1 MNIPSI
7 FKNMTNRIMQ
17 QDSTDINVQQQ
28 TMMPTIVDEK
38 EPQYLPVKEIGDKL
52 KSDSNLRNIALT
64 GPYGSGKSSVLF
76 TLQKHYPNHHYL
88 QISLATLESYDIPD
102 GDKKQKEEVE
112 KLNRLIE
119 YSILQQLIYREKY
132 ENLPNSR
139 FRRIFHFEKGK
150 LCKWTLGIVGFF
162 IAYLIAFEPMWLRVD
177 AMYKVFDWGV
187 TTNTIFDIISVL
199 YMLACLFICVRKALL
214 TYCGYKLSKLNLKD
228 GEVELQKETSIF
240 NKHLDEII
248 YFFQVTNYDV
258 LIIEDLDRFNTSD
271 IYLKLRELNQLI
283 NDSKEI
289 GRHITF
295 IYAVKDDVFKDSQ
308 RAKFFDYISTVIPV
322 INPSNSKDKLKEE
335 LRIRGYEDI
344 PDDDLEEIA
353 FFINDMRLLRNIAN
367 EYQQYRK
374 RLCVAGKISL
384 NPTKL
389 LAMIVYKNY
398 FPRDFALLHNKR

>member
-1 MNIPSI
+1 MRISI
-7 FKNMTNRIMQ
+7 VLIR
-17 QDSTDINVQQQ
+17 Q
-28 TMMPTIVDEK
+28 TYI
-38 EPQYLPVKEIGDKL
+38 
-52 KSDSNLRNIALT
+52 
-64 GPYGSGKSSVLF
+64 
-76 TLQKHYPNHHYL
+76 
-88 QISLATLESYDIPD
+88 
-102 GDKKQKEEVE
+102 
-112 KLNRLIE
+112 
-119 YSILQQLIYREKY
+119 
-132 ENLPNSR
+132 
-139 FRRIFHFEKGK
+139 
-150 LCKWTLGIVGFF
+150 
-162 IAYLIAFEPMWLRVD
+162 
-177 AMYKVFDWGV
+177 
-187 TTNTIFDIISVL
+187 
-199 YMLACLFICVRKALL
+199 
-214 TYCGYKLSKLNLKD
+214 LNL
-228 GEVELQKETSIF
+228 E
-240 NKHLDEII
+240 
-248 YFFQVTNYDV
+248 
-258 LIIEDLDRFNTSD
+258 
-271 IYLKLRELNQLI
+271 I

-398 FPRDFALLHNKR
+398 FPRDFALLHNREEKVYQCISSKSKFVAYAQRTLDNQKKALEEKIKLHTENAHLSKRDLRSIIAYQIIKEMYRYPKLIITNDNQSDIQVIIDNETIFENILSLKEIEYVYEDYNHLNGRRVLNIPESICLTGNGKRLLKIFLKKL